1 MGPGGQAQLQP
12 ASPLPLINQ
21 PRTQSIV
28 SVKCKNIAQS
38 LRKAGTSLRML
49 RYGHIAT
56 HAALRQVYMWT
67 AWKGALSPRVPCL
80 RCMHFRGP

>member
-1 MGPGGQAQLQP
+1 MGPGGQAQLHP

-49 RYGHIAT
+49 RYEPGLHVDGLEGCTFHCEAV
-56 HAALRQVYMWT
+56 LPQ
-67 AWKGALSPRVPCL
+67 WKLQ
-80 RCMHFRGP
+80 